1 MKSRLK
7 KITIFS
13 LVFLFIFGTAITTT
27 PKQQVKADDGYN
39 GKIFRHWCKLRSSRS
54 KRSKVLKR
62 LEIGTPV
69 TVYSTSGQWRKVS
82 VDGKTGYVLKKYVYI
97 NTDAPTLEG
106 TTYDKGQT
114 VAQFA
119 QRFVGNSYVWGG
131 TDLNRGADCS
141 GFTLS
146 VYAHFGISL
155 PHSATAQSYYG
166 TEVSLSEL
174 EPGDLLF
181 YGTDGDIGHVGIY
194 TGGGM
199 IVHASTEA
207 TGIKTSVY
215 NYRTPIKAVRLLGQ

>member
-39 GKIFRHWCKLRSSRS
+39 GKIFRHWCKLRASKS

-69 TVYSTSGQWRKVS
+69 TVYSTSGKWRKVS
-82 VDGKTGYVLKKYVYI
+82 VNGKTGYVLKKYVYI
-97 NTDAPTLEG
+97 NTDAPALEG

-131 TDLNRGADCS
+131 TDLN
-141 GFTLS
+141 LS
-146 VYAHFGISL
+146 LIHI
-155 PHSATAQSYYG
+155 
-166 TEVSLSEL
+166 
-174 EPGDLLF
+174 
-181 YGTDGDIGHVGIY
+181 
-194 TGGGM
+194 
-199 IVHASTEA
+199 
-207 TGIKTSVY
+207 
-215 NYRTPIKAVRLLGQ
+215 

>member
-69 TVYSTSGQWRKVS
+69 TVSSPSGQWRKVS

-141 GFTLS
+141 GFTQS
-146 VYAHFGISL
+146 VYANFGISL
-155 PHSATAQSYYG
+155 PRTSYEQQNAG
-166 TEVSLSEL
+166 TEVSYADAQ
-174 EPGDLLF
+174 PGDLIC
-181 YGTDGDIGHVGIY
+181 YGGHVAIY
-194 TGGGM
+194 MGNGR
-199 IVHASTEA
+199 IVHASNSVD
-207 TGIKTSVY
+207 GIKISD
-215 NYRTPIKAVRLLGQ
+215 NAAYRTIVSVRRLV

>member
-39 GKIFRHWCKLRSSRS
+39 GKIFRHWCKLRASKS

-69 TVYSTSGQWRKVS
+69 TVYSTSGKWRKVS
-82 VDGKTGYVLKKYVYI
+82 VNGKTGYVLKKYVYI
-97 NTDAPTLEG
+97 NTDAPALEG

-141 GFTLS
+141 GFIGS
-146 VYAHFGISL
+146 VYRSFGYNL
-155 PHSATAQSYYG
+155 PRTS
-166 TEVSLSEL
+166 SEL
-174 EPGDLLF
+174 RRAGRNN
-181 YGTDGDIGHVGIY
+181 GHVAMYIGN
-194 TGGGM
+194 GK
-199 IVHASTEA
+199 IVHASNRK
-207 TGIKTSVY
+207 TGIKISPRA
-215 NYRTPIKAVRLLGQ
+215 NYRRIVCVRRVVE

>member
-39 GKIFRHWCKLRSSRS
+39 GKIFRHWCKLRASRS

-82 VDGKTGYVLKKYVYI
+82 VNGKTGYVLKKYVYI
-97 NTDAPTLEG
+97 DTDAPALEG

-141 GFTLS
+141 GSVSYTHLTL
-146 VYAHFGISL
+146 
-155 PHSATAQSYYG
+155 PT
-166 TEVSLSEL
+166 T
-174 EPGDLLF
+174 
-181 YGTDGDIGHVGIY
+181 
-194 TGGGM
+194 
-199 IVHASTEA
+199 
-207 TGIKTSVY
+207 
-215 NYRTPIKAVRLLGQ
+215 

>member
-39 GKIFRHWCKLRSSRS
+39 GKIFRHWCKLRASKS

-82 VDGKTGYVLKKYVYI
+82 VNGKTGYVLKKYVYI
-97 NTDAPTLEG
+97 NTDAPALEG

-141 GFTLS
+141 GFTQS
-146 VYAHFGISL
+146 VYANFGVSL
-155 PHSATAQSYYG
+155 PRTSYEQQNAG
-166 TEVSLSEL
+166 TEVSYADAQ
-174 EPGDLLF
+174 PGDLIC
-181 YGTDGDIGHVGIY
+181 YGGHVAIY
-194 TGGGM
+194 MGNGR
-199 IVHASTEA
+199 IVHASNSVD
-207 TGIKTSVY
+207 GIKISD
-215 NYRTPIKAVRLLGQ
+215 NAAYRTIVSVRRLV

>member
-1 MKSRLK
+1 MRSRLK

-39 GKIFRHWCKLRSSRS
+39 GKIFRHWCKLRASKS

-69 TVYSTSGQWRKVS
+69 TVYSTSGKWRKVS
-82 VDGKTGYVLKKYVYI
+82 VNGKTGYVLKKYVYI
-97 NTDAPTLEG
+97 NTDAPALEG

-141 GFTLS
+141 GFTS
-146 VYAHFGISL
+146 
-155 PHSATAQSYYG
+155 
-166 TEVSLSEL
+166 SEL
-174 EPGDLLF
+174 RRAGRKVSYNEKQPGDIIC
-181 YGTDGDIGHVGIY
+181 YNGHVAMYIGN
-194 TGGGM
+194 GK
-199 IVHASTEA
+199 IVHASNRR
-207 TGIKTSVY
+207 TGIKISPRA
-215 NYRTPIKAVRLLGQ
+215 NYRRIVCVRRVVE